1 VASVL
6 CALGACFHGGVLVFQ
21 MAESSL
27 VAGIPDRVAA
37 VGAVNHLFDTS
48 AFFLVLMPF
57 WAFYIGL
64 AALAVILALRKAG
77 PRWIAPVVIVAM
89 VIELAT
95 PIPFKARLFFAILVP
110 CFAAVARVVWKLGP
124 EEWSAR
130 ASA

>member
-1 VASVL
+1 
-6 CALGACFHGGVLVFQ
+6 
-21 MAESSL
+21 M
-27 VAGIPDRVAA
+27 AA

-64 AALAVILALRKAG
+64 TALAVILALRKVG
-77 PRWIAPVVIVAM
+77 PRWIAPAVIIGIA
-89 VIELAT
+89 IELAS

-124 EEWSAR
+124 EEWAAR